1 MRLGFARLFGR
12 SLRARLVL
20 LFSLVLVPPVL
31 IAWGKAVYDY
41 YDQRHS
47 LQRLLLQRAK
57 LIATEREEL
66 VHGARGLLKTLA
78 ELLGAEPLQ
87 GETCQKN
94 LRNALAR
101 NADFQTLLILD
112 VDGRIACSSQ
122 PVDPAVTMTDRDW
135 FQAATTGADFFVS
148 QPLASRVTHNTILVA
163 SAPLRSRAGAV
174 TGVIAVSIPWDRM
187 TAPPLRSDDTPENA
201 GENAGASAGML
212 ALIDHSGRIFPFEG
226 SGKQQ
231 GGFSGEKALMQA
243 FADQAPP
250 RSTDG
255 RIVVGQRSE
264 WAVVPLAGGAL
275 YVALGQPRHLISQ
288 QLNFQLLLGLGL
300 PALIWVAAVATAWTA
315 ADRLIVRWVLRVREH
330 AASIAAG
337 RTVDPDEQLSDAPRE
352 LQQLATSLRRM
363 MATIRERNADLRDA
377 LEHRETLIKEIH
389 HRVKN
394 NLQII
399 ASLLNLQMRGIRDG
413 AARDAM
419 LTVRNRV
426 NALALI
432 HRTLYETDEM
442 QQVEL
447 SGFLRTLADQVAE
460 FLDARER
467 HIRMSVVVPPIFVPA
482 ETAVTLALLVT
493 EALSNAFKHA
503 FPRRHIGQV
512 TIRMERSPAGGAT
525 LIIAD
530 DGVGGVERG
539 SVEQHEA
546 AEGSLGNQLMVGYAR
561 QLGGAL
567 TIDDA
572 AGTVIRVDLPAI
584 PFPASGPSPAAD
596 EGSASD

>member
-1 MRLGFARLFGR
+1 MKLGLARLFGR

-31 IAWGKAVYDY
+31 IAWGKAIYDY
-41 YDQRHS
+41 YDQRES

-78 ELLGAEPLQ
+78 ELFGAGPLP
-87 GETCQKN
+87 GDRCQPN
-94 LRNALAR
+94 LRNALTR
-101 NADFQTLLILD
+101 NADFQVLLI
-112 VDGRIACSSQ
+112 VDISGRIACSSQ
-122 PVDPAVTMTDRDW
+122 PVDPSLTLTDRDW
-135 FQAATTGADFFVS
+135 FRAAAAGTEFFIS
-148 QPLASRVTHNTILVA
+148 QPLLSRVTQKTILVA

-174 TGVIAVSIPWDRM
+174 TGVIAVSIPWDRL
-187 TAPPLRSDDTPENA
+187 TAAPKH
-201 GENAGASAGML
+201 GEDNSASSSLL
-212 ALIDHSGRIFPFEG
+212 ALIDQSGRIFPFDGLEE
-226 SGKQQ
+226 QQ
-231 GGFSGEKALMQA
+231 SRYSGETALMQA
-243 FADQAPP
+243 FADRAPA
-250 RSTDG
+250 RWREG
-255 RIVVGQRSE
+255 RVITGQRTV
-264 WAVVPLAGGAL
+264 WALAPLAGGAL

-300 PALIWVAAVATAWTA
+300 PALIWVAAVATAWSA
-315 ADRLIVRWVLRVREH
+315 ANRLIVHWVLRVREH

-337 RTVDPDEQLSDAPRE
+337 RTVEPDEQLSEAPRE

-363 MATIRERNADLRDA
+363 MSTIRERNADLRDA
-377 LEHRETLIKEIH
+377 LEHREMLIKEIH

-419 LTVRNRV
+419 MTVRNRV

-447 SGFLRTLADQVAE
+447 SGFLRALADQVAE

-467 HIRMSVVVPPIFVPA
+467 HIEVTVAVPPIFVPA

-503 FPRRHIGQV
+503 FPRRHVGRV
-512 TIRMERSPAGGAT
+512 TIRMAESPGGTAILT
-525 LIIAD
+525 IAD
-530 DGVGGVERG
+530 DGVGGVRQEA
-539 SVEQHEA
+539 VEQHEGFD
-546 AEGSLGNQLMVGYAR
+546 GSLGNQLMVGYAR

-567 TIDDA
+567 TIEDA
-572 AGTVIRVDLPAI
+572 AGTVIRVELPALS
-584 PFPASGPSPAAD
+584 FPANGQAAPRD
-596 EGSASD
+596 DKTAAT